1 MKIRER
7 QLAYAFAL
15 AENAKN
21 TLYTATQVIGNTL
34 RYGKDGDIR
43 DEILGAAKTLENA
56 RRKMEEV
63 MDANTDWSDNKRVPF
78 VVSEGQQ
85 RLLVKSYHEVFM
97 FYVIDWNT
105 GVAYFEVKR
114 HDEVCQHQSAVGAN
128 EAFRLLCDMERS
140 DK

>member
-15 AENAKN
+15 VENAKN

-63 MDANTDWSDNKRVPF
+63 MDANTDWSDNNRVPLTADNWNRRMNKNNDPKK
-78 VVSEGQQ
+78 GQNQ
-85 RLLVKSYHEVFM
+85 
-97 FYVIDWNT
+97 
-105 GVAYFEVKR
+105 
-114 HDEVCQHQSAVGAN
+114 
-128 EAFRLLCDMERS
+128 
-140 DK
+140 

>member
-7 QLAYAFAL
+7 QLVYAFAL
-15 AENAKN
+15 VENAKN

-63 MDANTDWSDNKRVPF
+63 MDANTDWSSRQN
-78 VVSEGQQ
+78 
-85 RLLVKSYHEVFM
+85 
-97 FYVIDWNT
+97 
-105 GVAYFEVKR
+105 VAKAKPA
-114 HDEVCQHQSAVGAN
+114 QSARAIIQ
-128 EAFRLLCDMERS
+128 MEVEN
-140 DK
+140 